1 MRLESA
7 TVHTLLGLIGVI
19 LLNMNSSKPRQA
31 IQVTRLGRSDVEGR
45 VRQAAANIR
54 LEGYEPSARSQALVR
69 EVASGK
75 KTHETALAEIRS
87 WYVRP

>member
-1 MRLESA
+1 MDSR
-7 TVHTLLGLIGVI
+7 
-19 LLNMNSSKPRQA
+19 KPRQA
-31 IQVTRLGRSDVEGR
+31 IQVARLGRSDVEGR

-54 LEGYEPSARSQALVR
+54 LEGHQPSVRSQALVR

-87 WYVRP
+87 WYVRRT

>member
-1 MRLESA
+1 MDSR
-7 TVHTLLGLIGVI
+7 
-19 LLNMNSSKPRQA
+19 KPRQA
-31 IQVTRLGRSDVEGR
+31 IQVARLGRSDIEGR

-54 LEGYEPSARSQALVR
+54 LEGHQPSARSQALVR

-87 WYVRP
+87 WYVIRA